1 MARAKD
7 KTRDRAAFMGPRL
20 RRLRREMG
28 LTQAVMAEDIGVSP
42 SYIALMERNQRP
54 MTAEML
60 LKLAQT
66 YQLDVASLAGDR
78 GEEFAARLDGVMR
91 DPLFTDLELSP
102 MDVEDASRSYP
113 AVAEAVLRLYT
124 AYRDGQLA
132 LADHGGDGS
141 DQIKSAPDPVAEAR
155 RFLSA
160 RRNCFPA
167 IDDHAERIAADIA
180 RAYGSADNFESYFT
194 EQHKLGVRRFPPDIM
209 MGAVRRLDRHRN
221 EIALDETLDRAS
233 QNFQLAL
240 QIAYLDMRETID
252 EALGESG
259 FTSENSE
266 RLARR
271 ALASYAAGALMMP
284 YRAFVKAAERRKYDI
299 EALSRQFGASFEQ
312 IAHRLTTLQQP
323 GQEGVPFFF
332 IRVDAAGNVSKR
344 LDGAGFPFARHGG
357 SCPLWSLHQAFRTPR
372 EILTEWVE
380 LPDGEKFFTIVRTV
394 TAGGGAYG
402 APRIERAVALGCA
415 AKHAHRLIYTQ
426 GMEIKDA
433 KPTPIGVACKLCH
446 RIECAARAEPPI
458 GRQVLPDDY
467 RRTIAPFGF
476 SDR

>member
-1 MARAKD
+1 MAK
-7 KTRDRAAFMGPRL
+7 DRAAFMGPRL

-28 LTQAVMAEDIGVSP
+28 LTQAVMAEDLGVSP

-60 LKLAQT
+60 LKLAQV
-66 YQLDVASLAGDR
+66 YQLDVASLAGTR
-78 GEEFAARLDGVMR
+78 GEEFTARLDGVMR
-91 DPLFTDLELSP
+91 DPLFADLELSS
-102 MDVEDASRSYP
+102 MDVEDVSRSYP
-113 AVAEAVLRLYT
+113 AVAEAILRLYT

-132 LADHGGDGS
+132 LADHGDDGA
-141 DQIKSAPDPVAEAR
+141 DAPDPVAEAR

-160 RRNCFPA
+160 RRNCFPE
-167 IDDHAERIAADIA
+167 IDDQAERIASKIGGTENFA
-180 RAYGSADNFESYFT
+180 AYFKDE
-194 EQHKLGVRRFPPDIM
+194 HKLGVRRLPADIM
-209 MGAVRRLDRHRN
+209 MGAVRRLDRHRG
-221 EIALDETLDRAS
+221 EVVLDETLDRAS

-240 QIAYLDMRETID
+240 QIAYLDMREAID
-252 EALGESG
+252 GVLAEGG

-266 RLARR
+266 KLGRR
-271 ALASYAAGALMMP
+271 ALANYAAGALMMP
-284 YRAFVKAAERRKYDI
+284 YRAFVKAAEAKKYDV

-312 IAHRLTTLQQP
+312 VAHRLTTLQKP

-372 EILTEWVE
+372 ELIIEWVE
-380 LPDGEKFFTIVRTV
+380 LPDGEKFFSIARTV

-402 APRIERAVALGCA
+402 APRIERAIALGCA

-426 GMEIKDA
+426 TGDLAEEN
-433 KPTPIGVACKLCH
+433 PTPIGVACRFCH
-446 RIECAARAEPPI
+446 RIECTARAEPPI

-467 RRTIAPFGF
+467 RRTNAPFSF

>member
-1 MARAKD
+1 MASAKG
-7 KTRDRAAFMGPRL
+7 KDRAAFMGPRL

-28 LTQAVMAEDIGVSP
+28 LTQAVMAEDLGVSP

-60 LKLAQT
+60 LKLAQV
-66 YQLDVASLAGDR
+66 YQLDVASLAGER
-78 GEEFAARLDGVMR
+78 GEEFAARLDGVLR

-102 MDVEDASRSYP
+102 MDVEDVSRSYP
-113 AVAEAVLRLYT
+113 AVAEAVIRLYT

-132 LADHGGDGS
+132 LADQGGEEGPDH
-141 DQIKSAPDPVAEAR
+141 QKSAPDPVAEAR

-160 RRNCFPA
+160 RRNSFPSL
-167 IDDHAERIAADIA
+167 DDHAERIAAEI
-180 RAYGSADNFESYFT
+180 GGADSFAGYFK
-194 EQHKLGVRRFPPDIM
+194 EKHKLGVRRLPPDIM
-209 MGAVRRLDRHRN
+209 MGAVRRLDRHRG
-221 EIALDETLDRAS
+221 EIVLDETLDRAS

-252 EALGESG
+252 DALAEGG

-266 RLARR
+266 RLGRR
-271 ALASYAAGALMMP
+271 ALANYAAGALMMP
-284 YRAFVKAAERRKYDI
+284 YRAFVKAAESRKYDI

-312 IAHRLTTLQQP
+312 AAHRLTTLQKA

-357 SCPLWSLHQAFRTPR
+357 SCPLWSLHQAFTRPR
-372 EILTEWVE
+372 EIITEWVE

-394 TAGGGAYG
+394 TAGGGAWG

-426 GMEIKDA
+426 GQDLKSV
-433 KPTPIGVACKLCH
+433 KPTPIGVACRLCH

>member
-1 MARAKD
+1 MAKAKE
-7 KTRDRAAFMGPRL
+7 KGRDRAAFMGPRL

-28 LTQAVMAEDIGVSP
+28 LTQAVMAEDLGVSP

-60 LKLAQT
+60 LKLAQA
-66 YQLDVASLAGDR
+66 YQLDVASLAGER
-78 GEEFAARLDGVMR
+78 GEEFTARLDGVLR
-91 DPLFTDLELSP
+91 DPLFADLELSG
-102 MDVEDASRSYP
+102 MDVEDVSRSYP
-113 AVAEAVLRLYT
+113 AVAEAVIRLYT

-132 LADHGGDGS
+132 LADSGGEGHD
-141 DQIKSAPDPVAEAR
+141 APDPVAEAR

-160 RRNCFPA
+160 RRNSFPA
-167 IDDHAERIAADIA
+167 IDDHAERIAAEIA
-180 RAYGSADNFESYFT
+180 KNFEGADNYAAYFK
-194 EQHKLGVRRFPPDIM
+194 EKHKLGLRRFPPDIM

-252 EALGESG
+252 AALAEGG

-266 RLARR
+266 RLGRR

-284 YRAFVKAAERRKYDI
+284 YRAFVKAAEARKYDI

-312 IAHRLTTLQQP
+312 VAHRLTTLQQP

-372 EILTEWVE
+372 EIVTEWVE

-394 TAGGGAYG
+394 TAGGGAWG
-402 APRIERAVALGCA
+402 AARIERAVALGCA

-426 GMEIKDA
+426 GQDLKSV

>member
-1 MARAKD
+1 MAKAKA
-7 KTRDRAAFMGPRL
+7 KDRAAFMGPRL

-28 LTQAVMAEDIGVSP
+28 LTQAVMAEDLGVSA

-54 MTAEML
+54 MTAELL

-66 YQLDVASLAGDR
+66 YQLDIASLGGGR
-78 GEEFAARLDGVMR
+78 SEEFSARLGGVLR
-91 DPLFTDLELSP
+91 DPIFADLELSS
-102 MDVEDASRSYP
+102 MDVEDVSRSYP
-113 AVAEAVLRLYT
+113 AVSEAVFRLYT
-124 AYRDGQLA
+124 AYKEGQMA
-132 LADHGGDGS
+132 LADHGGEGS
-141 DQIKSAPDPVAEAR
+141 DAPDPVAEAR

-160 RRNCFPA
+160 RRNCFPD
-167 IDDHAERIAADIA
+167 IDDHAERIASGIGGAEHFA
-180 RAYGSADNFESYFT
+180 AYFKDK
-194 EQHKLGVRRFPPDIM
+194 HKLDVRRLPPDVM

-221 EIALDETLDRAS
+221 EIVLDETLDRAS
-233 QNFQLAL
+233 RNFQLAL
-240 QIAYLDMRETID
+240 QLAYLDLRPPID
-252 EALGESG
+252 AALADGG

-284 YRAFVKAAERRKYDI
+284 YRAFVKAAEARKYDV

-312 IAHRLTTLQQP
+312 IAHRLTTLQKP

-357 SCPLWSLHQAFRTPR
+357 SCPLWSLHQAFRSPR
-372 EILTEWVE
+372 EIITQWVE
-380 LPDGEKFFTIVRTV
+380 LPDGERFFSIARTV
-394 TAGGGAYG
+394 TAGGGAY
-402 APRIERAVALGCA
+402 ASPRIERAIALGCS
-415 AKHAHRLIYTQ
+415 AKHAHRLIYAEGRELKT
-426 GMEIKDA
+426 E
-433 KPTPIGVACKLCH
+433 KPAPIGVTCRLCH
-446 RIECAARAEPPI
+446 RIECTARAEPPL